1 MFGKLLSSAVKI
13 VTCPIDIVESGFDVL
28 CGGDGSKA
36 SKQKGDNFISE
47 IRDGICNGLEDLD
60 D

>member
-1 MFGKLLSSAVKI
+1 MFGKLLSGVVKA
-13 VTCPIDIVESGFDVL
+13 VTCPIDIVESGLDVL
-28 CGGDGSKA
+28 TGGDGSKA
-36 SKQKGDNFISE
+36 SKQKNDNFMSE